1 MDNQLGRAPDN
12 ACFRLDMTV
21 GSGSNMTSIDF
32 DSHRNEAG
40 QVDFPAG
47 VEAGSGFGENH
58 ADTAMQQ
65 A

>member
-1 MDNQLGRAPDN
+1 
-12 ACFRLDMTV
+12 
-21 GSGSNMTSIDF
+21 MTSINF